1 MVSQQLI
8 AELGVIIKE
17 DYGIELQPH
26 AVAEVA
32 NNLVN
37 FFELL
42 AKIEYQTPENNEEEF
57 ATQES
62 IWKRTMEAVNK

>member
-17 DYGIELQPH
+17 DYGVDLQPT
-26 AVAEVA
+26 VVSEIG
-32 NNLVN
+32 NTLVG

-42 AKIEYQTPENNEEEF
+42 SKIEYQTSKNNGENNLE
-57 ATQES
+57 Q
-62 IWKRTMEAVNK
+62 MEMVNK